1 MSVAYESRYEVD
13 VAGELPETVDRAAL
27 RRMEAVAYLLDDGL
41 PVPGTDRRV
50 GLDPLVGLLPVAGD
64 TATAVVSLA
73 LVVQAA
79 LLGVGRRTLARM
91 LLNVGVDAVAGSV
104 PVVGDLFDAVWKANR
119 RNVKLALRDLSTTA
133 EPTPA

>member
-1 MSVAYESRYEVD
+1 
-13 VAGELPETVDRAAL
+13 
-27 RRMEAVAYLLDDGL
+27 MEADAYLLDDGL

-79 LLGVGRRTLARM
+79 LLGVSRRTLARM